1 MYLDVSTLKRNG
13 HAYKR
18 VLLRESYRDQGKV
31 KKRTLAN
38 LSGCSDA
45 EIEAIQLAL
54 RHKQDLV
61 QLGALE
67 QRLRLAKVRFL
78 TLPWSR

>member
-13 HAYKR
+13 HTYKR

-38 LSGCSDA
+38 LSACSDA
-45 EIEAIQLAL
+45 EIDAIQLAL
-54 RHKQDLV
+54 RHKQEL
-61 QLGALE
+61 AL
-67 QRLRLAKVRFL
+67 KSVR
-78 TLPWSR
+78 SSSCCQSNKARRSARCG